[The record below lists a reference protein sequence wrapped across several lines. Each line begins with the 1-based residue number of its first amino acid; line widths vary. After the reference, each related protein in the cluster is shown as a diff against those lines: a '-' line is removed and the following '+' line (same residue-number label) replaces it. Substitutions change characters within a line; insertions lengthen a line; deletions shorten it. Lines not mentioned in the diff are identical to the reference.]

1 MSIYLVQ
8 NQRSLKKDV
17 SGNYVYVSKYSLIR
31 HIRFLKHI
39 SIFIK

>member
-1 MSIYLVQ
+1 MSIYLRW

-17 SGNYVYVSKYSLIR
+17 SGNHVSKYPLIR
-31 HIRFLKHI
+31 HIRFLTHI